1 MKIGKLSK
9 EEQKKLAE
17 AFSKSPVMVKKR
29 KAAEKFFNSPQFLE
43 FLKQKSEMRKKRMKK
58 NSRRKSQNDSKSK
71 QLPLKRYHK

>member
-43 FLKQKSEMRKKRMKK
+43 FLKQKSEMRKKRM
-58 NSRRKSQNDSKSK
+58 SQNDFKSK